1 MTMENSGHEETNSAA
16 DKGQPP
22 VAAAVPNPSRRRFTR
37 AGVGASAVV
46 MTLASRSV
54 LANVACGTASG
65 FTSVN
70 QSARPGDELL
80 RCDGITYQAWIGT
93 ANWPIPKTK
102 IVNDAFLH
110 PVSEIYET
118 GEITSG
124 SGTTTPSVKLKK
136 ATLEQALLG
145 SKTPE
150 VVRYLIAALLN
161 AHAGKS
167 TNPSVESVQTIF
179 KEWSNKGFYEVTRG
193 IQWGPADIIKYLEAT
208 QTPRP
213 MRVA

>member
-1 MTMENSGHEETNSAA
+1 MTMENPGHEKMNPAVGKDQLPA
-16 DKGQPP
+16 
-22 VAAAVPNPSRRRFTR
+22 AAAVLNPSRRRFTR

-70 QSARPGDELL
+70 QSARPGDDLL
-80 RCDGITYQAWIGT
+80 RCEGITYQAWIGT

-102 IVNDAFLH
+102 LVTDAFLH
-110 PVSEIYET
+110 SVSETYET
-118 GEITSG
+118 GEITTG

-145 SKTPE
+145 SNTPE

-179 KEWSNKGFYEVTRG
+179 KEWSNKGVYEVTRG
-193 IQWGPADIIKYLEAT
+193 IQWTPDDIIKYLKAT

-213 MRVA
+213 IA